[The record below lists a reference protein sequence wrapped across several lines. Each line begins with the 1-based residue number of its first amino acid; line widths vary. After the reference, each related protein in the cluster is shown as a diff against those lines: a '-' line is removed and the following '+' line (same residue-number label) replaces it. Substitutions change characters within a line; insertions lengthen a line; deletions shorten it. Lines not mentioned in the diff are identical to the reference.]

1 MNSPLRRLSVVV
13 LAMFVLLM
21 GNATW
26 VQYGQAG
33 ALNDDPR
40 NVRGI
45 YREYGQDRGPI
56 VVAGEQVAYS
66 DPVDDAFGFQ
76 RIYSDGPLYA
86 PATGFFSVVY
96 SSTGVEKAANDVL
109 NGTASSLLLQRIQQL
124 ITGGSQQGGSVE
136 LTLDP
141 AAQQAAWD
149 ALGDQRG
156 AAVAIDPRTG
166 AILAMVSKPSFDPN
180 DLAGHTSSEVTAAWQ
195 GLLDDENDPLI
206 NRAIGG
212 DLYAPGSTFKLIDLA
227 MLLESGDYTPDSEVP
242 APTVYT
248 PPGTSTGIQ
257 NPGGAVCGDG
267 TTATLTE
274 ALRVSCNTPFAALT
288 VEAGADALQ
297 EQAAAFGFGQEL
309 SVPMTVTPSTLGS
322 DFDSDAPALAQTAI
336 GQRSVRATPLQM
348 AMVSAA
354 IANDGVLM
362 EPYLVA
368 TERGPDLTVTGET
381 EPSELSRPISAST
394 ASAMTEM
401 MTNVVDNGTG
411 APGQVAGI
419 SVAGKTGTAQSGI
432 EGVAPTAWF
441 TSFAPADD
449 PQIAVAVVVEEGG
462 DLGNEAT
469 GAAVAAPVAAAVIEA
484 VLGE

>member
-1 MNSPLRRLSVVV
+1 MNAPLRRLSIVV

-21 GNATW
+21 GNASW

-40 NVRGI
+40 NVRTI

-66 DPVDDAFGFQ
+66 EPVDDPFGFQ

-86 PATGFFSVVY
+86 PVTGHFSVVF
-96 SSTGVEKAANDVL
+96 SSTGVESGANDVL
-109 NGTASSLLLQRIQQL
+109 NGSDSSLLFQRIQQL
-124 ITGGSQQGGSVE
+124 FTGGSQQGGSVE
-136 LTLDP
+136 LTIDP

-149 ALGDQRG
+149 LLGDQRG
-156 AAVAIDPRTG
+156 AVVALDPRTG
-166 AILAMVSKPSFDPN
+166 AILALVSKPSYDPN
-180 DLAGHTSSEVTAAWQ
+180 VLAGHSSSEVNAAWQ
-195 GLLDDENDPLI
+195 ELLADPDDPMI
-206 NRAIGG
+206 NRTIAG

-227 MLLESGDYTPDSEVP
+227 MLLESGEYTPDSEVP

-257 NPGGAVCGDG
+257 NPGGAVCGNG

-274 ALRVSCNTPFAALT
+274 ALRVSCNTPFAQLA
-288 VEAGADALQ
+288 VQFGAQALQ
-297 EQAAAFGFGQEL
+297 EQAQAFGFNQDL
-309 SVPMTVTPSTLGS
+309 SIPMTVTHSTLGS
-322 DFDSDAPALAQTAI
+322 DFDSNDPALAQSAI
-336 GQRSVRATPLQM
+336 GQRSVRVTPLQM

-362 EPYLVA
+362 RPYLVA
-368 TERGPDLTVTGET
+368 TERGPNLAVVAET
-381 EPSELSRPISAST
+381 EPTEFSRPISAST
-394 ASAMTEM
+394 ASLMTDM
-401 MTNVVDNGTG
+401 MVNVVDNGTG
-411 APGQVAGI
+411 WPGQVSGV
-419 SVAGKTGTAQSGI
+419 SVAGKTGTAQSGV

-441 TSFAPADD
+441 TAFAPADD

-469 GAAVAAPVAAAVIEA
+469 GAQVAAPIAAGVIEA
-484 VLGE
+484 VVGE